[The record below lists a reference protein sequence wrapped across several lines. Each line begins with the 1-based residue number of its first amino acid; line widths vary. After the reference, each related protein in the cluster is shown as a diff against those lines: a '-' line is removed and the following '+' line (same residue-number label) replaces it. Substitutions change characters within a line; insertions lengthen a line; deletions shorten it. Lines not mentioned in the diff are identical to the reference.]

1 MADAEDLNLPTQ
13 KLAKILD
20 EARSSN
26 AAHVRKLKELA
37 NLRSSSVS
45 FFSAFSKTLIPLFDF
60 ARRTAAAE
68 RIVRFVAVFA
78 TTRDLNDC
86 SLSDAFLEEFVRFL
100 LVASSAAN
108 KTARLRSCQ
117 IISEIIM
124 RLPDDAEVSDEL
136 WDEVI
141 ECMKM
146 RIEDKVSVIR
156 TYAVRALS
164 RFANDSEDSDI
175 LELLLQAL
183 DLEQIAEVRKALVL
197 ALPATNATA
206 SAIIDCTLDVS
217 ESVRRAAYCALA
229 RKFPLQS
236 ISIKLR
242 TIILQRGLAD
252 RSPAVRN
259 DCLKLMRDEW
269 LTKCCN
275 GDPLNLLQYLDVE
288 TYDSVGESVM
298 EALLEAGL
306 VHLQGSKG
314 IECVFPTTGT
324 DEGADSSSIVL
335 LGPEKAL
342 YWRTTCQHLHKKA
355 QEKGRDAAVTMGSEA
370 AVYAAE
376 ASDNN
381 DLLEKVLP
389 ATISDYVALVKAHLS
404 AGSDYHFA
412 SRQLLLLGGLLDFSD
427 AANRKVAAIFVKEL
441 LFRPL
446 EHEIDDNGNKVVL
459 GDGISLGG
467 DKNWADAV
475 SELAWKVHA
484 AAGEYE
490 DAVFGVVEELAQPCR
505 ERAGDFIQ
513 WMHCLSIAG
522 LLLGDKKAYYWLQ
535 NKITGSAESLLSVL
549 LPGAKHPHFDV
560 QRAAL
565 RCLGCFGLLER
576 KPSGDLV
583 KQLRVSFVN
592 GPLPISI
599 VSSKA
604 LFDLGMWH
612 NPHEL
617 DNAMGNDLTSQLDNA
632 NMSLTPI
639 NFNDRDEYSKITLLD
654 LLYAG
659 FDGDNWC
666 SHDDSNEDET
676 LQTVLAEGFS
686 KFLLLNE
693 NYPHLPASLHT
704 ILLVKLIMLYFG
716 DSEKGFHRLKQCLS
730 VYFEHYPSLSANHKK
745 FISKAFIVAMRAM
758 WPGIKGNSSGSNI
771 YVSNMRKRAVQAS
784 RFMLE
789 MMQAPLYSKET
800 KIEDENGN
808 IDSPVHE
815 EEPLCSFACG
825 EEGLAIRIASEV
837 ASFPGKKSA
846 AEKSYVAALC
856 KVLILLRFRST
867 EQTALKCILKL
878 MNHVLESASSEK
890 ELVKELKQWFKY
902 LKELDKL
909 PEEILK
915 PEQFTAIFETLEL
928 DVDFEMDVNGDLP
941 SVPPTPAPST
951 AKPKRFKRRTRFEED
966 DDDTSEEDDF
976 VPAYLP
982 KVPKPPASSAHG
994 TLGTNA
1000 RSGRASKTAALNKIT
1015 SSSRTRFQIDEYD
1028 DDDNEEGSNVT
1039 SDVDSDESDSLTE

>member
-1 MADAEDLNLPTQ
+1 MAGHTQDDLDVATGLRLLQDEDIDKKDITANNAKLYILESQITAEFNATFFTEEDKDLLKRIPEGAIDEDSQISLEMPYKIEPNFTEVINVIIVLF
-13 KLAKILD
+13 KKIAKILD

-37 NLRSSSVS
+37 KLRSSSVS

-60 ARRTAAAE
+60 ARRTASAE
-68 RIVRFVAVFA
+68 RIVRFVAVFS

-86 SLSDAFLEEFVRFL
+86 SMSDAFLEEFVRFL
-100 LVASSAAN
+100 LVASSAAS
-108 KTARLRSCQ
+108 KTSRLRSCQ

-146 RIEDKVSVIR
+146 RIEDKV
-156 TYAVRALS
+156 RALS

-183 DLEQIAEVRKALVL
+183 DLEQIAM
-197 ALPATNATA
+197 
-206 SAIIDCTLDVS
+206 
-217 ESVRRAAYCALA
+217 
-229 RKFPLQS
+229 
-236 ISIKLR
+236 
-242 TIILQRGLAD
+242 
-252 RSPAVRN
+252 
-259 DCLKLMRDEW
+259 LK
-269 LTKCCN
+269 
-275 GDPLNLLQYLDVE
+275 

-306 VHLQGSKG
+306 VHLLGSKG

-324 DEGADSSSIVL
+324 DERADSSSIEL

-342 YWRTTCQHLHKKA
+342 YWRTICQHLHKKA

-404 AGSDYHFA
+404 AGSDFHFA

-490 DAVFGVVEELAQPCR
+490 DAVFGV
-505 ERAGDFIQ
+505 
-513 WMHCLSIAG
+513 
-522 LLLGDKKAYYWLQ
+522 GDKKAYYWLQ

-599 VSSKA
+599 LASKA

-639 NFNDRDEYSKITLLD
+639 NFNDRDEYSKIKLLD

-659 FDGDNWC
+659 FD
-666 SHDDSNEDET
+666 
-676 LQTVLAEGFS
+676 
-686 KFLLLNE
+686 
-693 NYPHLPASLHT
+693 
-704 ILLVKLIMLYFG
+704 
-716 DSEKGFHRLKQCLS
+716 EKGFHRLKQCLS
-730 VYFEHYPSLSANHKK
+730 VFFEHYPSLSANHKK

-815 EEPLCSFACG
+815 EDPLCSFARG

-890 ELVKELKQWFKY
+890 ELVKELKQWSKY

-915 PEQFTAIFETLEL
+915 SEQFTAIFETLEL

-976 VPAYLP
+976 VPAYLA

-1028 DDDNEEGSNVT
+1028 DDNEEGSNVT

>member
-1 MADAEDLNLPTQ
+1 MAGHTQDDLDVATGLRLLQDEDIDKKDITANNAKLYILESQITAEFNATFFTEEDKDLLKRIPEGGQTFPARNPSSHFELGFRSDLRSNKFRNRRRSRNPWRDAEDLNLLTQ
-13 KLAKILD
+13 KIAKILD

-37 NLRSSSVS
+37 KLRSSSVS

-60 ARRTAAAE
+60 ARRTASAE
-68 RIVRFVAVFA
+68 RIVRFVAVFS

-86 SLSDAFLEEFVRFL
+86 SMSDAFLEEFVRFL
-100 LVASSAAN
+100 LVASSAAS
-108 KTARLRSCQ
+108 KTSRLRSCQ

-156 TYAVRALS
+156 TYAV
-164 RFANDSEDSDI
+164 
-175 LELLLQAL
+175 
-183 DLEQIAEVRKALVL
+183 
-197 ALPATNATA
+197 
-206 SAIIDCTLDVS
+206 
-217 ESVRRAAYCALA
+217 
-229 RKFPLQS
+229 
-236 ISIKLR
+236 
-242 TIILQRGLAD
+242 
-252 RSPAVRN
+252 
-259 DCLKLMRDEW
+259 
-269 LTKCCN
+269 
-275 GDPLNLLQYLDVE
+275 
-288 TYDSVGESVM
+288 GESVM

-306 VHLQGSKG
+306 VHLLGSKG

-324 DEGADSSSIVL
+324 DERADSSSIEL

-342 YWRTTCQHLHKKA
+342 YWRTICQHLHKKA

-404 AGSDYHFA
+404 AGSDFHFA

-490 DAVFGVVEELAQPCR
+490 DAVFGV
-505 ERAGDFIQ
+505 
-513 WMHCLSIAG
+513 
-522 LLLGDKKAYYWLQ
+522 GDKKAYYWLQ

-599 VSSKA
+599 LASKA

-639 NFNDRDEYSKITLLD
+639 NFNDRDEYSKIKLLD

-666 SHDDSNEDET
+666 SHDDSMRMKPFKLF
-676 LQTVLAEGFS
+676 LQKDFQNFF
-686 KFLLLNE
+686 FLMKTIPI
-693 NYPHLPASLHT
+693 YPLRCIP
-704 ILLVKLIMLYFG
+704 YFW
-716 DSEKGFHRLKQCLS
+716 LKQCLS
-730 VYFEHYPSLSANHKK
+730 VFFEHYPSLSANHKK

-815 EEPLCSFACG
+815 EDPLCSFARG

-890 ELVKELKQWFKY
+890 ELVKELKQWSKY

-915 PEQFTAIFETLEL
+915 SEQFTAIFETLEL

-976 VPAYLP
+976 VPAYLA

-1028 DDDNEEGSNVT
+1028 DDNEEGSNVT